1 MDFSSDPDERRHRV
15 LHDQARPDA
24 GHQSPPRHSLHP
36 ALRERRLSL
45 LQKVIFL
52 YIFKSTS

>member
-1 MDFSSDPDERRHRV
+1 MDFSSHPDERGHRV

-45 LQKVIFL
+45 L
-52 YIFKSTS
+52 